1 MKKVLLFMISFA
13 MLASCGPKQEKVPA
27 IDLANLDTEVSPGED
42 FYKYAVAGWQK
53 ANPLGAEYA
62 RFGTFD
68 QLRENNV
75 ERLNDL
81 FASMSTMKTKKGRR
95 FYGCS
100 NHPDCDF
107 VSWQK
112 PDVPV
117 VEEQS

>member
-1 MKKVLLFMISFA
+1 MVFHLTVPSSTA
-13 MLASCGPKQEKVPA
+13 AEKE
-27 IDLANLDTEVSPGED
+27 LE
-42 FYKYAVAGWQK
+42 
-53 ANPLGAEYA
+53 
-62 RFGTFD
+62 
-68 QLRENNV
+68 NV
-75 ERLNDL
+75 EIRDEESGELCEECGKPLLIKYGPHGKFLACPNFPDCRNTKPL
-81 FASMSTMKTKKGRR
+81 IEKTGQKCPKCGTGDVLIMKTKKGRR

>member
-1 MKKVLLFMISFA
+1 MGMGMVGQAGGQMGSNTAALFQMGQQQKEAQQTAQAQAANTWKCPKCGTGDVLI
-13 MLASCGPKQEKVPA
+13 
-27 IDLANLDTEVSPGED
+27 
-42 FYKYAVAGWQK
+42 
-53 ANPLGAEYA
+53 
-62 RFGTFD
+62 
-68 QLRENNV
+68 
-75 ERLNDL
+75 
-81 FASMSTMKTKKGRR
+81 MKTKKGRR